1 MHYLNGVWTAMCLA
15 LLAASTSGCSSKPAP
30 APELGQA
37 KLSLTGTSTGGLKY
51 RLRDAEI
58 VIARPDGTIA
68 ATRTTETR
76 PDFIALL
83 VDLPPGDYF
92 LELREGWRLERAD
105 GADSWEDVEATLSSV
120 NPQAFII
127 QRDQTTNIALR
138 FRVEG
143 GDVELGEG
151 RAEITIEVD
160 DSQPEQDCE
169 EACRDA
175 LECSTSQGC
184 TLLCAFT
191 PERCRAEADEVIA
204 CVAASPD
211 GDWTC
216 DAITLPDDCQ
226 EEFEALNDCI

>member
-1 MHYLNGVWTAMCLA
+1 MQYSNGMWAAVVLA
-15 LLAASTSGCSSKPAP
+15 LLAVATSSCTSKPDP
-30 APELGQA
+30 APEVGRA
-37 KLSLTGTSTGGLKY
+37 KLSLTGTSTSGLEY
-51 RLRDAEI
+51 RLRDAQL

-68 ATRTTETR
+68 ATRTTEIE
-76 PDFIALL
+76 PDFTALL
-83 VDLPPGDYF
+83 VELPPGEYLLD
-92 LELREGWRLERAD
+92 LREGWRLERAA

-120 NPQAFII
+120 NPQTFVIR
-127 QRDQTTNIALR
+127 RDQTTNIVLR
-138 FRVEG
+138 FRVDG
-143 GDVELGEG
+143 GEVELGEG

-169 EACRDA
+169 DACRDA
-175 LECSTSQGC
+175 LECRTSQGC

-216 DAITLPDDCQ
+216 EAITVPDDCQ
-226 EEFEALNDCI
+226 DEFDALNDCI